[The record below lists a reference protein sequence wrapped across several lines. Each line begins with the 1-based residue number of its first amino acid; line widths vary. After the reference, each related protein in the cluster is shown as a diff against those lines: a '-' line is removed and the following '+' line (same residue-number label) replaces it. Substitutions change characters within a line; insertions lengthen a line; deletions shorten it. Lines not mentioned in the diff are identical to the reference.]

1 MSVCVKE
8 QWKDDGRMPGASTNF
23 RPQFCYIF
31 ARTMHYRTAWCDQFF
46 VHCFDSWPQFRIRLI
61 QCTMLCFVEQAVS
74 NLLENRENRLKLA
87 AAISDADCGGGEAVV
102 YSFVKQKKKQ
112 KSLYINII
120 YL

>member
-1 MSVCVKE
+1 MTEGCPEHQLILDPSF
-8 QWKDDGRMPGASTNF
+8 ATFSHF
-23 RPQFCYIF
+23 R
-31 ARTMHYRTAWCDQFF
+31 YRTAWCDQFF
-46 VHCFDSWPQFRIRLI
+46 VHCFDSWLQFRISLI
-61 QCTMLCFVEQAVS
+61 QCTVLCFVEQAVS

-120 YL
+120 FL